1 MKVLFV
7 DDEPRVLEAIERSLF
22 QLDLDWEVSF
32 SGDGVAALAEL
43 ELAPVDVIVSD
54 MRMPGMDGATLL
66 TRVCEKYPQIVRIV
80 LSGQTDEAAALRVV
94 RVAHQFLSKPCSSDT
109 LKQVIERTQALKSWL
124 NDERL
129 QAQVGKIDHLPSA
142 PRLFEE
148 LNRALASESTS
159 AETVEHIV
167 RQDPAMS
174 SKLLQVANS
183 SFFSS
188 GSNVTDVRTAVI
200 RLGLKTI
207 RNLALGIGAF
217 EAFGKSGT
225 PSARAIEDLQNRSLS
240 IAKLAARIAK
250 GTEDAD
256 TAFMCGLVCD
266 IGELVLARHTQRDP
280 IADRERAHAH
290 AHELG
295 LGAVTHAEVG
305 AFLLGLWGLP
315 YRVVEAVANH
325 HAPERNAYERLGLPQ
340 IVWLASCLVHAEEP
354 NPEYITRIGAS
365 KALAD
370 AREFLT

>member
-32 SGDGVAALAEL
+32 SGGGAAALAEL
-43 ELAPVDVIVSD
+43 ERAPVDVIVSD
-54 MRMPGMDGATLL
+54 MRMPGMDGAALL

-124 NDERL
+124 SDERL
-129 QAQVGKIDHLPSA
+129 QALVGKIDHLPSA

-148 LNRALASESTS
+148 LNRALDSESTS
-159 AETVEHIV
+159 ADSVAEIV

-188 GSNVTDVRTAVI
+188 SSNVSDVRTAVV

-217 EAFGKSGT
+217 EAFGKAGT
-225 PSARAIEDLQNRSLS
+225 PSARAIEALQNRSLR

-250 GTEDAD
+250 GTDDVD

-266 IGELVLARHTQRDP
+266 VGELVLAAHTG
-280 IADRERAHAH
+280 RELEPA
-290 AHELG
+290 G
-295 LGAVTHAEVG
+295 TVTHAEVG

-340 IVWLASCLVHAEEP
+340 MVWLASCLVHGEEP
-354 NPEYITRIGAS
+354 NPEYIERIGAG
-365 KALAD
+365 KALAE
-370 AREFLT
+370 ARGFLT